1 MDNKELL
8 TDLLNLQL
16 AIDAVDAKLVE
27 QHNEEHL
34 PPNMRRVDRMH
45 RNLREASAKL
55 ITTMNLAQQW
65 IYYTGGLQPPS
76 EAQLRPKHSF
86 ARSTA
91 SPEFRLRTT

>member
-1 MDNKELL
+1 VTNEELL
-8 TDLLNLQL
+8 TELLRLQL
-16 AIDAVDAKLVE
+16 AIDALGTKIVT

-76 EAQLRPKHSF
+76 EA
-86 ARSTA
+86 
-91 SPEFRLRTT
+91 